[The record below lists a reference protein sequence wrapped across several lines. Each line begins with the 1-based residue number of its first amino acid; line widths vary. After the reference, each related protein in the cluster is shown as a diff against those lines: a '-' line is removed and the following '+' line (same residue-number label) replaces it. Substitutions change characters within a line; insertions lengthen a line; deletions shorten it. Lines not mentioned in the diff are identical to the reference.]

1 MTPPSAA
8 LSLSLHFK
16 LLYSYTHTHTH
27 TRVHIY
33 IYIYSILHFF
43 SSSSSR
49 PNRRERGSAATPLG
63 PCDKKRRRHPCI
75 IILLFFVC
83 FFLSFFLCAV
93 VGSAPLSFD
102 TKKIDNTF
110 GKSASFIT
118 AHRCSPNTHAHT
130 QIRARAH
137 TQSCRSFL
145 LVFLVGCGFFCD
157 YSSIPRAL
165 GTAA

>member
-27 TRVHIY
+27 THIRVYIY
-33 IYIYSILHFF
+33 IYIVYYIF
-43 SSSSSR
+43 SLR
-49 PNRRERGSAATPLG
+49 LLLVQIDERGSAATPLG

-75 IILLFFVC
+75 ILLFFFC

-118 AHRCSPNTHAHT
+118 AHRCSPNTHAHA

-145 LVFLVGCGFFCD
+145 LVFLVGCGFF
-157 YSSIPRAL
+157 L
-165 GTAA
+165 